1 MKSQERNN
9 IQDVVTAS
17 YHSFI
22 FDEKKYFQIDSYGKS
37 NRKNPDKVSQT
48 NTIRQRVCRK
58 DCNITKNKSSKF
70 NLLNLFIKFLL
81 ALLYT
86 LCITERI

>member
-22 FDEKKYFQIDSYGKS
+22 FDEKKYFQIDLYGKS

-48 NTIRQRVCRK
+48 IQLDKEFAEKIVT
-58 DCNITKNKSSKF
+58 
-70 NLLNLFIKFLL
+70 LLKQEFQI
-81 ALLYT
+81 
-86 LCITERI
+86 